1 MLTPPFVSL
10 SLRQDFPEAR
20 AALVA
25 ALWADGLEVQA
36 ETEWQRVNDPRY
48 ADKRWLREVL
58 QPRSNSRSPIV
69 TPYLKLFR
77 NSDLIEISISE
88 YGSASSINF
97 PIQLGLQLGSRG

>member
-69 TPYLKLFR
+69 TPYL
-77 NSDLIEISISE
+77 SSGGDGVAASE
-88 YGSASSINF
+88 RPTLRRQAVAA
-97 PIQLGLQLGSRG
+97 